1 MITATIN
8 EHGIMVQGHAG
19 HNGGDPIEARQCC
32 EAVGVLCQTLA
43 ACIAPDRVARKEK
56 GLFIVT
62 TGDDLTEKE
71 TALTEFFLT
80 GLELVAAGYP
90 RDLKINFTDR
100 T

>member
-1 MITATIN
+1 MITATVN
-8 EHGIMVQGHAG
+8 DYGIMVQGHAG
-19 HNGGDPIEARQCC
+19 HKGGDPTEAKQCC

-43 ACIAPDRVARKEK
+43 ACIDPDRVARKEK

-62 TGDDLTEKE
+62 TGDLTDKE
-71 TALTEFFLT
+71 MALTEFFLT

-90 RDLKINFTDR
+90 HDLKINFTDR